1 MLISVFQSVAV
12 IGSGCTAFDIM
23 QDCHQAGLKTTMVV
37 RSPTFIFP
45 LEYVLDPRGLG
56 CFDKLPLEVADRMMN
71 TNPNVLDGQFAQGAW
86 AHKASQEP

>member
-1 MLISVFQSVAV
+1 MLISVVKSVAI

-23 QDCHQAGLKTTMVV
+23 EDCHKAGLETTMVV

-45 LEYVLDPRGLG
+45 LEYVLDPHGLG
-56 CFDKLPLEVADRMMN
+56 CYDHVAFEVADRMMN
-71 TNPNVLDGQFAQGAW
+71 TNPNVLDGQFAHGAW